1 MELRFVD
8 AYSQLGFPGW
18 CCAVKWIFLFKGI
31 LRAVTAP
38 WGRTWTIAALVK
50 CENDLSW
57 VSHSVGLGHPGYS
70 ICCSWLCLLILEHLN
85 LNLCV
90 IFFSCSF
97 FFFKFS
103 SKVLLSI
110 LILVS
115 VNLISLLQVP
125 YIIAY
130 HSVNVMICY
139 VFILPEVYLP
149 GTKQVCLI
157 LFIKPM
163 SSWHKAK
170 RH

>member
-1 MELRFVD
+1 MSANFGTFEPKSLCD
-8 AYSQLGFPGW
+8 
-18 CCAVKWIFLFKGI
+18 FLF
-31 LRAVTAP
+31 L
-38 WGRTWTIAALVK
+38 
-50 CENDLSW
+50 
-57 VSHSVGLGHPGYS
+57 
-70 ICCSWLCLLILEHLN
+70 
-85 LNLCV
+85 
-90 IFFSCSF
+90 FF

-163 SSWHKAK
+163 SS
-170 RH
+170 